1 MAGHPSTLH
10 RPQGVKRRRGQQE
23 VIEVSSDNDRAGLNS
38 HEMVEQ
44 GLRTVGSLICG
55 GCGQREL
62 MLFPKEVSRLS
73 KALEDKDRLIGLLRS
88 QAAVGGF

>member
-1 MAGHPSTLH
+1 
-10 RPQGVKRRRGQQE
+10 
-23 VIEVSSDNDRAGLNS
+23 
-38 HEMVEQ
+38 
-44 GLRTVGSLICG
+44 
-55 GCGQREL
+55 